1 MEGYNVPPGMY
12 RTKWKGGMDSGR
24 HNAHDWM
31 DGPQPVGVT
40 NAICIFDALL
50 LEGALIVCHFCH
62 LIVSKF
68 HLILLQLH
76 HILGHRNCNGGN
88 RHPIQTWLPEF

>member
-1 MEGYNVPPGMY
+1 MPPGMY

-50 LEGALIVCHFCH
+50 LEGALIVSQT
-62 LIVSKF
+62 LSYASITSN
-68 HLILLQLH
+68 I
-76 HILGHRNCNGGN
+76 HR
-88 RHPIQTWLPEF
+88 

>member
-50 LEGALIVCHFCH
+50 LEGA
-62 LIVSKF
+62 
-68 HLILLQLH
+68 
-76 HILGHRNCNGGN
+76 
-88 RHPIQTWLPEF
+88 

>member
-1 MEGYNVPPGMY
+1 MPPGMY

-31 DGPQPVGVT
+31 DGPQSVGVT

-62 LIVSKF
+62 LFVSK
-68 HLILLQLH
+68 LRIQLKLNTALLSTVRVSVRVSQA
-76 HILGHRNCNGGN
+76 
-88 RHPIQTWLPEF
+88 

>member
-1 MEGYNVPPGMY
+1 MPPGMY

-40 NAICIFDALL
+40 NAICIFYALL